1 VPRRA
6 VRRLADED
14 PVHRRRTL
22 ETRGRVDDVARDHA
36 LTLDGPRAE
45 RDECLARVR
54 GRPDL
59 QLAVA
64 ERVADRERRADGAL
78 GIVLV
83 RDGRAEDRHHRV
95 ADELLDGAAVPLDLR
110 AQPRV
115 IRRHMRE
122 PVRVLLAAGRAR
134 LHGLTLREFAQFLA
148 VRPGYAET

>member
-6 VRRLADED
+6 VRRLAHED

-115 IRRHMRE
+115 IRRHMRN
-122 PVRVLLAAGRAR
+122 PSG
-134 LHGLTLREFAQFLA
+134 FSWPQA
-148 VRPGYAET
+148 VHACMA